1 SVHQGKVVMTRRR
14 SLLKPGFFV
23 EDTLSVLLKEESLDR
38 RRDIWLWFYL
48 ALRDTAVYHRENI
61 IPATMRDRMAESIEK
76 FGVTTDLLGGNQ
88 NYLLIPEKHFSWISE
103 NERQLSWIKR
113 RLPREMAD
121 ERIYSPALS
130 ERDLLIATIDC
141 AESPPRE
148 KTSFLANLKRAW
160 DEQQQLDQQ
169 LDWIKEGGEREACRH
184 VWEWLSKH
192 LSNQVFPNACP
203 ESHQSLLQALD
214 TFRWSTI
221 ERAHCIATVRRLW
234 RQKIRRKDAKGKKQY
249 NFILSDKAIKRLDR
263 FSKDHEISRAR
274 VLEILLQ
281 MEDQK
286 DLYLKEQIRVLRGIE
301 L

>member
-1 SVHQGKVVMTRRR
+1 MTRRR

-141 AESPPRE
+141 AESPP
-148 KTSFLANLKRAW
+148 
-160 DEQQQLDQQ
+160 
-169 LDWIKEGGEREACRH
+169 
-184 VWEWLSKH
+184 
-192 LSNQVFPNACP
+192 
-203 ESHQSLLQALD
+203 
-214 TFRWSTI
+214 
-221 ERAHCIATVRRLW
+221 
-234 RQKIRRKDAKGKKQY
+234 KGKDVIPGKPE
-249 NFILSDKAIKRLDR
+249 ARMGRAAATGPAVGLD
-263 FSKDHEISRAR
+263 
-274 VLEILLQ
+274 
-281 MEDQK
+281 
-286 DLYLKEQIRVLRGIE
+286 
-301 L
+301 